1 MSKVNG
7 NDGNNND
14 LMKGLQAYYEA
25 LRAKASGKTNKPAE
39 VKPNVNVP
47 IGKQNGIQH
56 TEMGDKLLK
65 SANFYAGMGL
75 ELNKTQKPEAGSL
88 EELQQKQNMV
98 LSENVSQKDVLA
110 SLELSNLVK
119 GNEYDK
125 LLVDL
130 NTLDTYRGYS
140 EKYGKL
146 QTPDK
151 ESGIKPT
158 AEITLNIIDNIDS
171 IVSFA

>member
-25 LRAKASGKTNKPAE
+25 LRAKASGKANKPAE
-39 VKPNVNVP
+39 VKTNIP

-75 ELNKTQKPEAGSL
+75 ELNKTQKPELGSL
-88 EELQQKQNMV
+88 EDLQQILPTLTVASADRADKKAVYDAVQGDDWSSYLTRAYV
-98 LSENVSQKDVLA
+98 YGEISEETEEFLNNSEQM
-110 SLELSNLVK
+110 
-119 GNEYDK
+119 DK
-125 LLVDL
+125 LNELAGL
-130 NTLDTYRGYS
+130 
-140 EKYGKL
+140 
-146 QTPDK
+146 
-151 ESGIKPT
+151 
-158 AEITLNIIDNIDS
+158 A
-171 IVSFA
+171 